1 MQKELDLD
9 FDALG
14 NALNTTWGKSST
26 GSISTSSIKTKLH
39 GNHLTIYY
47 VTIVNMTSDREAQVM
62 KDNYTKSADSEIE
75 QYLKKVKSEY
85 KENLTEGSKY
95 SKTLKTKEI
104 ARDSSIE
111 IISMNSFN
119 GRRTA
124 YFRRQVKF
132 ELT

>member
-26 GSISTSSIKTKLH
+26 GSISTSSIKSKLH
-39 GNHLTIYY
+39 GNKLTIYY
-47 VTIVNMTSDREAQVM
+47 VTIVNMTSDREAQIM

-75 QYLKKVKSEY
+75 QYIKKVKAEY
-85 KENLTEGSKY
+85 KEESE
-95 SKTLKTKEI
+95 KTLKMKEVG
-104 ARDSSIE
+104 RDSSIE

>member
-26 GSISTSSIKTKLH
+26 GSISTSSIKSKLH
-39 GNHLTIYY
+39 GNKLTIYY
-47 VTIVNMTSDREAQVM
+47 VTIVNMTSDREAQIM

-75 QYLKKVKSEY
+75 QYIKKVKSEY
-85 KENLTEGSKY
+85 KEESE
-95 SKTLKTKEI
+95 KTLKMKEVG
-104 ARDSSIE
+104 RDSSIE

>member
-26 GSISTSSIKTKLH
+26 GSISTSSIKSKLH
-39 GNHLTIYY
+39 GNNLTIYY
-47 VTIVNMTSDREAQVM
+47 VTIVNMTSDREAQTM
-62 KDNYTKSADSEIE
+62 KDNYAKSADSEIE
-75 QYLKKVKSEY
+75 QYIKKVKTEY
-85 KENLTEGSKY
+85 KEESE
-95 SKTLKTKEI
+95 KTLKMKEI
-104 ARDSSIE
+104 GRDSSIE

>member
-1 MQKELDLD
+1 MQKELEID

-26 GSISTSSIKTKLH
+26 GSISTSSIKSKLH
-39 GNHLTIYY
+39 GDKLTLYY
-47 VTIVNMTSDREAQVM
+47 VTIVNMTSDIEAQVM
-62 KDNYTKSADSEIE
+62 KDNYTKSADSELE
-75 QYLKKVKSEY
+75 QYIKKVKSEY
-85 KENLTEGSKY
+85 KEESE
-95 SKTLKTKEI
+95 KTLKMKEI
-104 ARDSSIE
+104 GRESSIE

-124 YFRRQVKF
+124 YFRRQIKF

>member
-1 MQKELDLD
+1 MQKEID
-9 FDALG
+9 FNALG

-26 GSISTSSIKTKLH
+26 GSISTSSIKSKLH
-39 GNHLTIYY
+39 GDHLTIYY
-47 VTIVNMTSDREAQVM
+47 VTIVNMTSDREAAMM

-75 QYLKKVKSEY
+75 QYIKKVKAEY
-85 KENLTEGSKY
+85 KEASD
-95 SKTLKTKEI
+95 KTLKMKELHKD
-104 ARDSSIE
+104 ASIE

-124 YFRRQVKF
+124 YFRRHVKF